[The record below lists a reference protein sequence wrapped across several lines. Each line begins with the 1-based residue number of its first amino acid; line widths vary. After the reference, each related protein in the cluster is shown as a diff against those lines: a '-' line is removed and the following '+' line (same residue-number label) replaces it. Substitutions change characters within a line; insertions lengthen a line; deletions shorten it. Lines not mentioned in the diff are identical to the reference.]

1 MSTLPAPPWIA
12 PGGPLAGRVGAAST
26 TRAGGV
32 SAAPFDTLNLGDHVG
47 DDAVSVAANRASLA
61 NMLVLPGPP
70 LWLAQVHGARVI
82 EANDWHEG
90 VEADALVAREP
101 GQCAAVLTADC
112 LPVLLA
118 ADDGSVVAAAHAGWR
133 GLAAGVLGN
142 TVAAM
147 AHPRDRILAWVGP
160 AISQARY
167 EVGDEVREPFVAADH
182 LATNCFAPNASGRWQ
197 ADLKLLAVI
206 ALRRAGVSRVSDAGR
221 CTHAEPEAFFSHR
234 REAPCGRMATLIW
247 RS

>member
-1 MSTLPAPPWIA
+1 MSAPIAPSWIA
-12 PGGPLAGRVGAAST
+12 PGGPLVGRVGAVST

-32 SAAPFDTLNLGDHVG
+32 SEAPFDSLNLGDHVG
-47 DDAVSVAANRASLA
+47 DDPAAVAENRARIARALS
-61 NMLVLPGPP
+61 LPGPP
-70 LWLAQVHGARVI
+70 LWLSQVHGARVV
-82 EANDWHEG
+82 EAADWCEG

-118 ADDGSVVAAAHAGWR
+118 ADDGRVVAAAHAGWR

-147 AHPRDRILAWVGP
+147 GHPRDRILAWIGP
-160 AISQARY
+160 AISQAHY
-167 EVGDEVREPFVAADH
+167 EVGGEVREPFVAADH
-182 LATNCFAPNASGRWQ
+182 LATNCFAPNAHGRWQ

-206 ALRRAGVSRVSDAGR
+206 ALRRAGVGRVSDAGR
-221 CTHAEPEAFFSHR
+221 CTYGEPDAFYSHR
-234 REAPCGRMATLIW
+234 REAPCGRTATLIW
-247 RS
+247 RA